1 MKEVIIMAKI
11 IFNLILLALICAS
24 LLYTAAH
31 YFVKATENYIAKKK
45 FDKLDLREAILIFPF
60 LNMED
65 RSHHEFRED
74 VFYYK
79 FDNRKEFFNEAYLL
93 PRDTY
98 AFIVSDKE
106 FIRIEDNRTLTK
118 FKFVDDWEGL
128 SDLKDIDKELF
139 VLKRTKFAEN
149 LIGPIISYAPK
160 KSKE

>member
-1 MKEVIIMAKI
+1 MKGMIIMGKI
-11 IFNLILLALICAS
+11 IFKLVLLAFICAV
-24 LLYTAAH
+24 LLYIAAH
-31 YFVKATENYIAKKK
+31 YFVKATEKYIAKKR

-65 RSHHEFRED
+65 RTHKEFRED

-98 AFIVSDKE
+98 AFIVSSKE
-106 FIRIEDNRTLTK
+106 FIRIESNRTITK
-118 FKFVDDWEGL
+118 FEFVDNWEGL

-139 VLKRTKFAEN
+139 VLKRTKFVKN
-149 LIGPIISYAPK
+149 LIGPIISYAPN